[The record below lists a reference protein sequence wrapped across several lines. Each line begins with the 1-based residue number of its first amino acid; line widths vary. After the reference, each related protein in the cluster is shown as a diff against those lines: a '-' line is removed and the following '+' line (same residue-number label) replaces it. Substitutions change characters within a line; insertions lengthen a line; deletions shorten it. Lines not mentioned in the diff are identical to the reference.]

1 MPSSAA
7 STTSLRNVLRRFR
20 RNRRGST
27 AVEFAMV
34 APMFL
39 ALLYAV
45 LETAMVFFAGQALET
60 MTQDS
65 ARTIMTGQSQTA
77 GYNASQFLNQVACK
91 QIVIFFN
98 CANLYVDVQS
108 YPTFANIN
116 ISSQIDSSGNFVTS
130 NLGYNPGGPS
140 QIVVV
145 RLFYQWPLVVTG
157 LGYNIS
163 NLAGSKR
170 LLAATA
176 AFQTEPY

>member
-7 STTSLRNVLRRFR
+7 STNSLRNVLRRFH

-45 LETAMVFFAGQALET
+45 LETSMVFFAGQALET

-77 GYNASQFLNQVACK
+77 GYDMKNFHDQVVCNQIK
-91 QIVIFFN
+91 IFFS
-98 CANLYVDVQS
+98 CANVFVDVQS
-108 YPTFANIN
+108 YPAFANIN
-116 ISSQIDSSGNFVTS
+116 ISSQIDNGGCFVPPT
-130 NLGYNPGGPS
+130 NYNPGGPS

-163 NLAGSKR
+163 NVCGSKR

>member
-7 STTSLRNVLRRFR
+7 STTSLRNILRRFR

-27 AVEFAMV
+27 VVEFALV
-34 APMFL
+34 APMFI
-39 ALLYAV
+39 ALLYAI
-45 LETAMVFFAGQALET
+45 LETALVFFAGQALET

-77 GYNASQFLNQVACK
+77 GYDKTNFHDKVVCN

-98 CANLYVDVQS
+98 CANVFVDVQS
-108 YPTFANIN
+108 YPAFANIN
-116 ISSQIDSSGNFVTS
+116 IIDNSGCSVPPTN
-130 NLGYNPGGPS
+130 YNPGGPS

-163 NLAGSKR
+163 NGCGSKR